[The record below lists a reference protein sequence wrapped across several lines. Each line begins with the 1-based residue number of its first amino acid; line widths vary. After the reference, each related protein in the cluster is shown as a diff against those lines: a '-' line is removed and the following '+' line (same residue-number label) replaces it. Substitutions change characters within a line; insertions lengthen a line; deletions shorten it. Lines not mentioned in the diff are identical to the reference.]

1 MKYCQKCGKELLDEA
16 VICPN
21 CGCAVAPVQ
30 PSSPTESPFATETP
44 QPQSRESDSSA
55 NMALLFAFLIPIVG
69 IILGVINMGKYQTKK
84 YKDRCVAAIVIG
96 AIVQII
102 MILLV
107 MNIY

>member
-55 NMALLFAFLIPIVG
+55 NMALLFAFL
-69 IILGVINMGKYQTKK
+69 GVINMGKYQTKK

>member
-1 MKYCQKCGKELLDEA
+1 
-16 VICPN
+16 
-21 CGCAVAPVQ
+21 
-30 PSSPTESPFATETP
+30 
-44 QPQSRESDSSA
+44 
-55 NMALLFAFLIPIVG
+55 MALLFAFLIPIVG